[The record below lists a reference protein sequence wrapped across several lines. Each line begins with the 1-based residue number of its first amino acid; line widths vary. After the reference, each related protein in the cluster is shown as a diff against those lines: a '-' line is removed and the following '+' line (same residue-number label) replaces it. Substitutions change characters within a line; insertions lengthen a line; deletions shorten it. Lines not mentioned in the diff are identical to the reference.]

1 MSVVK
6 IIGGDYMSHTQQNLG
21 LDRRQ
26 FLFKALP
33 ACSLMYFG
41 GGGVSAATHF
51 DEKPWLP
58 QDKHKFDE
66 AYNGNLTHRQFYMNR
81 YAEVIDLAD
90 ALLKE
95 FGKRRMLK
103 FLKRTTR
110 EKMLLYGQRHAE
122 RSPDN
127 SFQSYVNTFRSPMYE
142 PTLSMEI
149 VEETEKAFE
158 VKVTECIWSET
169 FLAEGAGDIGHALVC
184 YGDYAWAEGFNPK
197 IEMVRD
203 KTLMQGHACCNHR
216 YLWRG

>member
-1 MSVVK
+1 
-6 IIGGDYMSHTQQNLG
+6 MSHSQHDLG
-21 LDRRQ
+21 FGRRQ
-26 FLFKALP
+26 FFLKALP
-33 ACSLMYFG
+33 ACSLMCFG
-41 GGGVSAATHF
+41 GSTVSSLSRF
-51 DEKPWLP
+51 DEKPWLS

-81 YAEVIDLAD
+81 YAEAIDLAD

-95 FGKRRMLK
+95 FGKRRVLK
-103 FLKRTTR
+103 FLRRTTQ

-149 VEETEKAFE
+149 VEDSEKTFE
-158 VKVTECIWSET
+158 VKVSECIWGET
-169 FLAEGAGDIGHALVC
+169 FLAKEAGDIGYALVC
-184 YGDYAWAEGFNPK
+184 YGDYAWAEGFNPE

-203 KTLMQGHACCNHR
+203 KTLMQGHDCCNHR
-216 YLWRG
+216 YLWKG